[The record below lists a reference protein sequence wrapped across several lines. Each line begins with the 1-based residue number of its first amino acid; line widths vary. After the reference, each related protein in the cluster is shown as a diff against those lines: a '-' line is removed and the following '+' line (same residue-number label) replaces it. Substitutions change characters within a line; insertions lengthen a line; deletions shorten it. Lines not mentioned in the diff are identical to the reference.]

1 MLSRTMLTLLRR
13 SSSRLQLARLLGPDP
28 RGVRQSLGALCIL
41 AVTSVIAGVV
51 LGRSHERLAELP
63 GLLLLVPAAIA
74 LPGKIFGALGSRLG
88 TAIHTGTFRLSLR
101 SSGVVGQNVWASLVL
116 TLLMTLVL
124 ALLASA
130 MASGIGVEGAISVAD
145 YVVVSVVGGTLAS
158 VFVLLVTLGMATA
171 SVRWGLDPDNV
182 TAPMVTAA
190 GDVLALPALIL
201 ASYLVRRDTVTPVV
215 AGLLAAITVVSL
227 AAALRSK
234 APQIKTV
241 MRESIPVLVLAGFLS
256 LMAGVTVENRFEVFS
271 DRPVL
276 LVLVPGYLAIAGALG
291 GILANRLSSKLHLG
305 LIGPSVLPQRGAR
318 TDVGVTI
325 GLALPVF
332 AIVAL
337 VSQGAGSLVD
347 LAGPGTGLLVGV
359 ALVGGVLAVM
369 VAVAVAYYGTIAA
382 VRFGVDP
389 DSVGIPTVTAVLV
402 LVGALTLVFAIAVLG
417 AG

>member
-1 MLSRTMLTLLRR
+1 MRSRTVLTLLRR
-13 SSSRLQLARLLGPDP
+13 SGSRLQLVRLLGPDP

-41 AVTSVIAGVV
+41 AVTSVIAGLV

-101 SSGVVGQNVWASLVL
+101 SSSVVGQNVWASLVL

-130 MASGIGVEGAISVAD
+130 MASNLGVENAIGVAD
-145 YVVVSVVGGTLAS
+145 YVVISVVGGMLAS
-158 VFVLLVTLGMATA
+158 VFVLLVTLGMATG

-201 ASYLVRRDTVTPVV
+201 ASYLVRIDTVTPVI
-215 AGLLAAITVVSL
+215 AGLLAVVAVVSS

-234 APQIKTV
+234 APELRTV
-241 MRESIPVLVLAGFLS
+241 LRESIPVLVLAGFLS

-271 DRPVL
+271 ERPVL
-276 LVLVPGYLAIAGALG
+276 LVLIPGFLATAGALG
-291 GILANRLSSKLHLG
+291 GILTNRLSSKLHLG
-305 LIGPSVLPQRGAR
+305 LIGPSVVPHRGAR

-332 AIVAL
+332 VIVAL
-337 VSQGAGSLVD
+337 VSQGAGSLVH
-347 LAGPGTGLLVGV
+347 LAGPGVERLVGV
-359 ALVGGVLAVM
+359 ALIGGILAV
-369 VAVAVAYYGTIAA
+369 VVVVAVAYYGTIAA
-382 VRFGVDP
+382 VRFGIDP
-389 DSVGIPTVTAVLV
+389 DSVGIPTVTAVLD
-402 LVGALTLVFAIAVLG
+402 LVGALTLVFAIEAVG

>member
-1 MLSRTMLTLLRR
+1 MLSRTMLTFLRR
-13 SSSRLQLARLLGPDP
+13 SSSRLQLVRLLGPDP

-41 AVTSVIAGVV
+41 AVTSVVAGLV

-101 SSGVVGQNVWASLVL
+101 SSSVVGQNVWASLVL

-130 MASGIGVEGAISVAD
+130 MASNLGVENAIGVAD
-145 YVVVSVVGGTLAS
+145 YVVISVVGGMLAS
-158 VFVLLVTLGMATA
+158 IFVLLATLGMATG

-201 ASYLVRRDTVTPVV
+201 ASYLVRIDTVTPVV
-215 AGLLAAITVVSL
+215 AGLLAAITVVSS

-234 APQIKTV
+234 APELRTV
-241 MRESIPVLVLAGFLS
+241 LRESIPVLVLAGFLS

-271 DRPVL
+271 ERPVL
-276 LVLVPGYLAIAGALG
+276 LILIPGFLATAGALG
-291 GILANRLSSKLHLG
+291 GILTNRLSSKLHLG
-305 LIGPSVLPQRGAR
+305 LIGPSVVPHRGAR

-332 AIVAL
+332 VIVAL
-337 VSQGAGSLVD
+337 VSQGAGSLAD
-347 LAGPGTGLLVGV
+347 LAGPGVGLLVGV
-359 ALVGGVLAVM
+359 ALIGGILAV
-369 VAVAVAYYGTIAA
+369 VVVVAVAYYGTIAA
-382 VRFGVDP
+382 VRFGIDP
-389 DSVGIPTVTAVLV
+389 DSVGIPTVTAVLD
-402 LVGALTLVFAIAVLG
+402 LVGALTLVFAIEAVG

>member
-1 MLSRTMLTLLRR
+1 MLSLLRR
-13 SSSRLQLARLLGPDP
+13 SGSRLQLVRLLGPDP

-101 SSGVVGQNVWASLVL
+101 SSSVVGQNVWASLVL

-347 LAGPGTGLLVGV
+347 LAGPGVGLLVGV

-389 DSVGIPTVTAVLV
+389 DSVGIPTVTAVLD